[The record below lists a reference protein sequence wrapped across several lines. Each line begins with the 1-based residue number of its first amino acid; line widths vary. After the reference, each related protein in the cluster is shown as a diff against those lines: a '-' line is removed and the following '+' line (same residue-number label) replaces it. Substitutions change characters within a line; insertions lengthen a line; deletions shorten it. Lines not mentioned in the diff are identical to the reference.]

1 MDNNTN
7 IDLIRSH
14 MDTIILRTLQNDDKY
29 GLEILNEIKNLSD
42 DLYTVKQPT
51 LYSSLKRL
59 ESQGLILSY
68 PGEETYLLQIDR

>member
-29 GLEILNEIKNLSD
+29 GFGNIK
-42 DLYTVKQPT
+42 
-51 LYSSLKRL
+51 
-59 ESQGLILSY
+59 
-68 PGEETYLLQIDR
+68 